1 MKTRILLAVFS
12 VLLLTGCP
20 PARRLTIYNNTGQEL
35 MIHAAGKM
43 LEWIPASTVEISDR
57 GPLRW
62 NDIEWAGDASGATFP
77 TLQIE
82 FGRAR
87 ALRYRLAGSTVPD
100 AYLDR
105 STGEVRIRFQLQPD
119 RKLYA
124 VRPRVAFPVDLTAPQ
139 PSGFPIE
146 PIEEPSADNE

>member
-1 MKTRILLAVFS
+1 MKARMLPALFC

-35 MIHAAGKM
+35 VVHAAGKK
-43 LEWIPASTVEISDR
+43 LVWNPANTVEISDK

-62 NDIEWAGDASGATFP
+62 NDIEWVADASGATFP
-77 TLQIE
+77 TLEIE
-82 FGRAR
+82 FAQAR
-87 ALRYRLAGSTVPD
+87 ALQYRLAGSTVPD

-105 STGEVRIRFQLQPD
+105 STGEVRMRFQLQPD

-124 VRPRVAFPVDLTAPQ
+124 VRPSVPFPVDVRAPQ

-146 PIEEPSADNE
+146 PIEQKAANDA